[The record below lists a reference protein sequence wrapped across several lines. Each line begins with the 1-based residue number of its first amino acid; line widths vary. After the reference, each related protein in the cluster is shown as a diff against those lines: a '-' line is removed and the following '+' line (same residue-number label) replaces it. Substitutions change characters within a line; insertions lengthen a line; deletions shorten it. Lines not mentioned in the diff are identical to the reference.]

1 MKKGVKDMRI
11 LLAED
16 NRDIAKALVTLLEKN
31 GYMVD
36 AVYDGG
42 DALEYA
48 LSGNYDG
55 ILLDVM
61 MPVYDGMEVLARLR
75 RAKITT
81 PVLMLTAKAEIE
93 DRVAGLDAGADDYLP
108 KPFAVSELLARIR
121 AMLRRRDFQP
131 DILEVNGV
139 KLNKGTMEL
148 SYRGESVR
156 LVLREFQVAQM
167 LMENSGNILSTDSLM
182 EHIWGWDS
190 DVEMNTVWV
199 TVSNIRKKL
208 QSIHAPLGVRAVRGV
223 GYTLEASV

>member
-1 MKKGVKDMRI
+1 MRI

-16 NRDIAKALVTLLEKN
+16 NRDIAKALVTLLGKN
-31 GYMVD
+31 GYTVD

-42 DALEYA
+42 NALEYA

-75 RAKITT
+75 RAKVST

-108 KPFAVSELLARIR
+108 KPFAISELLARIR
-121 AMLRRRDFQP
+121 AMLRRRSNFQP
-131 DILEVNGV
+131 DILEVHGV

-148 SYRGESVR
+148 SYHGESVH
-156 LVLREFQVAQM
+156 LALREFQVAQM
-167 LMENSGNILSTDSLM
+167 LMENSGNILSTDTLM

-208 QSIHAPLGVRAVRGV
+208 QSIHAPLSVRAVRGV